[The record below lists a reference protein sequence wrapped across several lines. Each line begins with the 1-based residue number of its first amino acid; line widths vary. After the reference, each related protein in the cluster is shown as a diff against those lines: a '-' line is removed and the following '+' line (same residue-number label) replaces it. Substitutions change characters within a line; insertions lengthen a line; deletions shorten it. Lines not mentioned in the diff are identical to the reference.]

1 MFSWSN
7 EWFHIFGFKP
17 ITKGKHRNPKL
28 LFEVFITI
36 IFGICQLVINWLAQL
51 LTWLIG
57 LIQLIGTFWLTCI
70 LLIQLIGTIWL
81 IDSTEWH
88 YLIDLYYWL
97 IQLIGL
103 GPFDW
108 LVWLIDTIRL
118 IDSTDW
124 QYIWLI
130 FLFNYYPKRWQFTM
144 PTVRLLTLFWILVE
158 NCTHW

>member
-17 ITKGKHRNPKL
+17 ITKGKHRKPKL

-51 LTWLIG
+51 LTWFIG
-57 LIQLIGTFWLTCI
+57 
-70 LLIQLIGTIWL
+70 LIQLIGTIWL
-81 IDSTEWH
+81 IDSAEWH

-103 GPFDW
+103 GLFDW

-130 FLFNYYPKRWQFTM
+130 FLFNQSQTM
-144 PTVRLLTLFWILVE
+144 TIHYAYSKITYFVLNPCGKLYSLVE
-158 NCTHW
+158 RE